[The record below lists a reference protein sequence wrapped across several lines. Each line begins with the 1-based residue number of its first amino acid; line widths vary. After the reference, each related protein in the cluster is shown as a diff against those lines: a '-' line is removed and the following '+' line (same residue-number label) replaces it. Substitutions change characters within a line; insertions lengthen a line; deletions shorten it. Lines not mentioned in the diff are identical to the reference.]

1 MKILRSIL
9 CVAVAILLCAV
20 PFSASAVT
28 VGDIELENGFETDG
42 AWVYQTHK
50 SDQTATIFAYLG
62 SDLNAVIPEKV
73 ENIYTVTEVWLSPGK
88 EIEKGGEE
96 FPNFPVFTKNINT
109 LTIPKTVRLFRSTH
123 HHSSYPEDTKM
134 DILKHEDLIIMDGF
148 FYDWYMDDL
157 TAFIVDEENPYFS
170 SKDGVLFNK
179 DQSVLI
185 RYPENKADESYEIP
199 STVTTIMDYAFLSET
214 WNLKEL
220 TIPETITE
228 PGQWASG
235 SSQNTPLEKLII
247 KNNHITKK
255 QCKQLMY
262 FAKEIVVYE
271 NSPVHKYCIEKN
283 WSETKLT
290 VLDNPDPSFAEQE
303 KETEQQTQADL
314 QSPLTGDT
322 TAPFLILA
330 VFAMLGGVG
339 MILLAKRKN
348 SSEV

>member
-73 ENIYTVTEVWLSPGK
+73 ENIYTVTEVCLTAGYEIYEGGSWLDH
-88 EIEKGGEE
+88 
-96 FPNFPVFTKNINT
+96 FPVFTENIQT
-109 LTIPKTVRLFRSTH
+109 LTIPKTIKKFWVEKESPYYANERSM
-123 HHSSYPEDTKM
+123 EN
-134 DILKHEDLIIMDGF
+134 LKHDDLMIMDGF

-157 TAFIVDEENPYFS
+157 TAFIVDDENPYFS

-339 MILLAKRKN
+339 MILLAKRKTA
-348 SSEV
+348 